1 MIKKYN
7 AVDGDNIYA
16 SVLQQII
23 SKNQSKCV

>member
-16 SVLQQII
+16 SQVRT
-23 SKNQSKCV
+23 NQNVCRNSAS